1 MLRRPP
7 RATRTDTLVPHP
19 TLCRAPA
26 AGAVAE
32 RPPGDTAQHAAD
44 GAARERRP
52 RHRIG
57 DVERARD
64 QPGAERRAPPRWRH
78 AAFTAASIAAMSIF
92 FIVIIASK
100 ARRSEEHTSA
110 LQSLMRI
117 SYVVFCLKKKHKK
130 YNKKCIHS

>member
-78 AAFTAASIAAMSIF
+78 AAFTAASIAAM
-92 FIVIIASK
+92 
-100 ARRSEEHTSA
+100 RSEEHTSE

-117 SYVVFCLKKKHKK
+117 SYAVFCLKKKKK
-130 YNKKCIHS
+130 QPPVQGNTSDHHTTTKII